1 MLKRKFNILD
11 PSPPLF
17 LSDRS
22 CSNANADRA
31 KRSTDAARARPVSH
45 SSAEEERRERRSGRG
60 MIGRGWNLTLGFRRI
75 DLIYQVSRA
84 TSPMKIVISRR
95 YYVTS
100 SECSLFFFLR
110 LFLRPSRFAFV
121 FLSILVPGLPYIRFS
136 PAVRLRRCRGAVH
149 GSIECGRKLA
159 TVKYSVL
166 HRQTR
171 RSAIEGAIKSR
182 VRNSGGDSSLR

>member
-1 MLKRKFNILD
+1 MEIPEYGGISFIRF
-11 PSPPLF
+11 
-17 LSDRS
+17 
-22 CSNANADRA
+22 
-31 KRSTDAARARPVSH
+31 TARTWRYNVDNVKTQIQHFGSLPASFSQTAHV
-45 SSAEEERRERRSGRG
+45 ECERRSSETLHGCREGEASFAFVSGRIGRG
-60 MIGRGWNLTLGFRRI
+60 MIGRGWNFTLGFRRI

-136 PAVRLRRCRGAVH
+136 PAVRLRRCRGAVP
-149 GSIECGRKLA
+149 
-159 TVKYSVL
+159 
-166 HRQTR
+166 
-171 RSAIEGAIKSR
+171 
-182 VRNSGGDSSLR
+182 